1 MLTTTR
7 PTDTLIDEI
16 HQLIADGEIEEA
28 EELYEAYRNLFD
40 AEEVVVEYDRTT
52 RLSGSNG

>member
-1 MLTTTR
+1 MLTMIR

-16 HQLIADGEIEEA
+16 HQLIADGEVEEA

-40 AEEVVVEYDRTT
+40 SEEVVVEYD
-52 RLSGSNG
+52 